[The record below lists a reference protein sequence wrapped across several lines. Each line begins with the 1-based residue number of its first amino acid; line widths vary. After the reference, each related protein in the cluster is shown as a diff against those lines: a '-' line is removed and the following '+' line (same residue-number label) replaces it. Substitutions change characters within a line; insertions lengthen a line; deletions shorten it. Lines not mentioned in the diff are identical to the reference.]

1 MLPMIPRNSL
11 LTPKDILLLP
21 NLITLTRLFVSIYLF
36 FQQSINDFQTPT
48 LVFIIALIGLS
59 DSLDGI
65 VARRFNLVSRLGTI
79 LDPVCDRIVFIL
91 LIFWL
96 SSIFPSWF
104 FYGVIFREFLV
115 VLGSLNVLT
124 KTKTLSVSNYGK
136 IGTVLIFF
144 SICFFVIN
152 AGFESIFFLYFGI
165 ISLIFYYFVA
175 LEYFYKI
182 YIKKLIMTQYPLKI
196 LSSSIKKQSISYHC

>member
-1 MLPMIPRNSL
+1 MIPRNSL

-36 FQQSINDFQTPT
+36 FQLSINDFQTPI
-48 LVFIIALIGLS
+48 LVSIIALIGLS

-152 AGFESIFFLYFGI
+152 SGFESIFFLYFGI

-182 YIKKLIMTQYPLKI
+182 YIKK
-196 LSSSIKKQSISYHC
+196 